1 LPYIYAFSTSDIKC
15 KRDKSCDHQKVL
27 VPDGQESDLQL
38 ILHEI
43 QQQNGNDVVMN
54 EAVVATKRDVLS
66 KHKMMIKI
74 LGFPVNIM

>member
-1 LPYIYAFSTSDIKC
+1 LPYIYAVSTSDTGERQIRVAIIRKF
-15 KRDKSCDHQKVL
+15 L

-38 ILHEI
+38 ILYEI
-43 QQQNGNDVVMN
+43 RQQNGNDVVMN
-54 EAVVATKRDVLS
+54 EAVVATQRHVLS